1 MNQEAVPM
9 SQSSI
14 GWGPWQS
21 VMEDVVSRCGLF
33 LVELDRSVSG
43 EIKSDLATFH
53 ELANGLYESANELV
67 ERCEDVEGWRGRWH
81 EGEKQHEE

>member
-1 MNQEAVPM
+1 MNQQAVAMPL
-9 SQSSI
+9 SSI

-21 VMEDVVSRCGLF
+21 VMEDVVSRCGDF

-43 EIKSDLATFH
+43 EIQSDLATFH

-67 ERCEDVEGWRGRWH
+67 ERCEDVERWRSRWH